1 MDEAKQQM
9 GVVFSCAQG
18 GRPGMGLFLALS
30 LRCDW
35 TKVWLL
41 RLSRLL
47 DGFIRQRLFWHAAMA
62 CGRVELGQAAALCTF
77 QRLISTMATLQG
89 HTQRPAPVSN
99 LLYDFL
105 LIVAQ

>member
-1 MDEAKQQM
+1 MDEAEQQM
-9 GVVFSCAQG
+9 GVVPSCAQG

-47 DGFIRQRLFWHAAMA
+47 DGFRPPTLVLARGDGVWA
-62 CGRVELGQAAALCTF
+62 CGARTGSSTLHLSTAYIHHGDASGPHSKARSRF
-77 QRLISTMATLQG
+77 QPS
-89 HTQRPAPVSN
+89 V
-99 LLYDFL
+99 
-105 LIVAQ
+105 